1 MKRMGLFICY
11 ELKYLFRQRVLQFL
25 VVAICLFTIY
35 GAPTEMYPEDWDNS
49 FYEKYEEDQSYEGM
63 TDREITAIESGKM
76 KIEEIQNK
84 RKSIYE
90 MAVSQKQSLNESES
104 FQWEYLT
111 GAEEIYGKEIFLR
124 IGDYKGWESYFAS
137 KAMMLGHS
145 KMALFTLVI
154 LVSSGLFLLSKDGT
168 NRTLFWSA
176 YTGRGVTWSSY
187 TIKLLAIFIYGF
199 CVQLVQSMVQMLS
212 LIFISKCDMSYWL
225 ESIQNLSVFGTC
237 CFYLNIV
244 GLILLHMFLLNV
256 AALFGIL
263 FTVLFIRILKKELL
277 LFVGGIGVTGIL
289 YIHVYACDKSR
300 IFDFFWRMNPLSV
313 MQMDQF
319 LQYDV
324 WNIGGHAV
332 LAQLGTAGIWAAL
345 LTALYVGAY
354 HTWRRYLNEARI

>member
-124 IGDYKGWESYFAS
+124 IG
-137 KAMMLGHS
+137 KA
-145 KMALFTLVI
+145 
-154 LVSSGLFLLSKDGT
+154 
-168 NRTLFWSA
+168 
-176 YTGRGVTWSSY
+176 
-187 TIKLLAIFIYGF
+187 
-199 CVQLVQSMVQMLS
+199 
-212 LIFISKCDMSYWL
+212 
-225 ESIQNLSVFGTC
+225 
-237 CFYLNIV
+237 
-244 GLILLHMFLLNV
+244 ILLLRL
-256 AALFGIL
+256 
-263 FTVLFIRILKKELL
+263 
-277 LFVGGIGVTGIL
+277 
-289 YIHVYACDKSR
+289 
-300 IFDFFWRMNPLSV
+300 
-313 MQMDQF
+313 
-319 LQYDV
+319 
-324 WNIGGHAV
+324 
-332 LAQLGTAGIWAAL
+332 
-345 LTALYVGAY
+345 
-354 HTWRRYLNEARI
+354 